1 MLLLMSATAETEM
14 EAHPETPGQMAPV
27 TGNIKVRIFDEISQ
41 IIFEFHGRRHMQD
54 REDLKVS
61 KSQNHFF
68 LKIHCPKNK
77 RNI

>member
-27 TGNIKVRIFDEISQ
+27 TGNIKVRIFDIISQ
-41 IIFEFHGRRHMQD
+41 MIFEFHGRRHD

-61 KSQNHFF
+61 KSQKHFF

-77 RNI
+77 RDS